1 MLAEEDRVLINVLKV
16 LKKEYGAKR
25 ILNEFMWS
33 VAFCKTEFTAARSVT
48 STIWKNDNW
57 RIASLWSRNHW

>member
-25 ILNEFMWS
+25 ILNEFM
-33 VAFCKTEFTAARSVT
+33 
-48 STIWKNDNW
+48 
-57 RIASLWSRNHW
+57 